1 MQKLHFGLA
10 LLTLAVV
17 AVLTLAACSE
27 IGPQRTAASPPVF
40 SLQTPVSPTGC
51 GTVTARETSDTAI
64 PAPASSWTFPQ
75 YSFLRLQAT
84 KADGCTFSSWH
95 LRYASNSTIT
105 LTDNP
110 TSFQLSENMTV
121 TARFT
126 GTPSASP
133 TPTPTT
139 TATPTATP
147 STASC
152 TAATLGH
159 DPATNVNL
167 AKDCATLLAAKDTLR
182 GTGTLNWS
190 ANAPLASW
198 DGVSLGGTPRRV
210 SGLNL
215 DSRRLTGSIPAGL
228 GSLAGLRTLYLSGN
242 QLTGTIPP
250 QLGNL
255 SALTQLHLNRNRL
268 TGVIPT
274 QLGSLA
280 NLRYLSLGF
289 NRLTG
294 SIPTELGNLTRLTSL
309 WLRDNQLSGAI
320 PTQLGQL
327 TRLRELLL
335 PANQL
340 TGAIPSELGDLTLL
354 RRLGLNNNR
363 LTGDVPVELANLT
376 ALTHVTISGNT
387 LTGCVPGVWADV
399 ANNDLATLGL
409 PYCGITLSY
418 DSYDATGAVTAAGSY
433 AFLTEAADG
442 TMSAVTSYEALR
454 DGTASSLLI
463 HKSDAAGTSRA
474 KFYDAV
480 AAGDLVEWK
489 EADDCFV
496 RYTVTAVKPDPAGTV
511 PRKSLGVEWMTYAF
525 TGCSGAV
532 STGADASV
540 TWGTLADLGG
550 TALTA
555 PVVHG
560 GAYQIV
566 PAGWTGATR
575 EPEDHEPS
583 TWSYVPTG
591 TGDITEAQK
600 LPYWRAPAL
609 PEGWAFDS
617 AYVDRLGGP
626 SYGYCATYRTE
637 PRPSALDGGGNR
649 RFRGFTICGYFADAR
664 FYPKDAAWLGGSG
677 VRETRTIAGRPAQVI
692 YSPLGPNHD
701 FLFPVTVWVYDAAT
715 QGEYK
720 IIAFDL
726 SLIGANV
733 DAVIAIA
740 AGLFERE

>member
-64 PAPASSWTFPQ
+64 PAPARSWTFPQ
-75 YSFLRLQAT
+75 YSFLRLQAP
-84 KADGCTFSSWH
+84 KAAGCTFRAWH

-274 QLGSLA
+274 QLG
-280 NLRYLSLGF
+280 
-289 NRLTG
+289 
-294 SIPTELGNLTRLTSL
+294 
-309 WLRDNQLSGAI
+309 
-320 PTQLGQL
+320 QL

-442 TMSAVTSYEALR
+442 AMSAVTTYEGLR

-511 PRKSLGVEWMTYAF
+511 PRKSLGVAWMTYAF

-532 STGADASV
+532 STDADASV
-540 TWGTLADLGG
+540 TWGTMANLGG
-550 TALTA
+550 TSLTA

-560 GAYQIV
+560 IFQIV
-566 PAGWTGATR
+566 PKDWAGPVEPVTKRALPGDSRATPGSYTTVEEAAANLPFWR
-575 EPEDHEPS
+575 EP
-583 TWSYVPTG
+583 TV
-591 TGDITEAQK
+591 
-600 LPYWRAPAL
+600 
-609 PEGWAFDS
+609 PEGWKLEA
-617 AYVDRLGGP
+617 AVQGAVETP
-626 SYGYCATYRTE
+626 SYGYCSIWVTEVRDWLTPPRRTL
-637 PRPSALDGGGNR
+637 AFNL
-649 RFRGFTICGYFADAR
+649 CGLYANSSGSLR
-664 FYPKDAAWLGGSG
+664 DAAWLDGE
-677 VRETRTIAGRPAQVI
+677 RATETRIIAGRPAIIRFSPPGPKHDRFANI
-692 YSPLGPNHD
+692 YIL
-701 FLFPVTVWVYDAAT
+701 VYDAAT
-715 QGEYK
+715 EAVYDYSGWDYTLYGSNVEAS
-720 IIAFDL
+720 IALVASLFDE
-726 SLIGANV
+726 
-733 DAVIAIA
+733 DD
-740 AGLFERE
+740 E